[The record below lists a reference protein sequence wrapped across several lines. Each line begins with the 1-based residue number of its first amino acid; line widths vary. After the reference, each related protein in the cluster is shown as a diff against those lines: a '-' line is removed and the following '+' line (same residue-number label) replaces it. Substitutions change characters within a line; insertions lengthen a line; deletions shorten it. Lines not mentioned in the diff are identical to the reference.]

1 MCPPRARRCGSCW
14 SARLDGPDAG
24 LGARTLAAPHIWQS
38 RLLSC
43 QLTDSHPPPG
53 GVEVEGLAARE
64 RRIVVGRAG
73 HRQPHCCRRLHF
85 AGASRRG
92 GEDARRRGARC
103 TLGHWVVGTGS
114 GCVVWRGARRQGLA
128 EAIDPRPC
136 KHTRGPQAVERRHAA
151 RRPLVVARARLVA
164 AVPLRAVRHDVHL
177 RHSVTHSRLARW
189 QGCQRKQKHECA
201 SRTCLDAERGP
212 KGGVWLQALQRG
224 IRQRLV
230 RLIKYSTRATA
241 KYTTRQRPRRPHLG
255 ESSCY
260 TIYGIVVRR
269 RCLHN
274 LIRRR
279 SRLLRLKSL
288 GMSVE
293 RDGLAITLRHLQ
305 IFAVLPRPR
314 VGAQFASSS
323 LDIFWLDQRFM
334 EYT

>member
-177 RHSVTHSRLARW
+177 
-189 QGCQRKQKHECA
+189 
-201 SRTCLDAERGP
+201 DAERGP